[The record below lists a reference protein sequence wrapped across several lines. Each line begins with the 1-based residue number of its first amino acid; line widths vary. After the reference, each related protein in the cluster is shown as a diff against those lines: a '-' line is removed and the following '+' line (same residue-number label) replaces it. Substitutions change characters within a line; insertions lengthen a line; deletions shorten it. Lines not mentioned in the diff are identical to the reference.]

1 MDLAGL
7 GAALARGWRRARARA
22 PVGRVAFNLRPPRGS
37 WGGGRA
43 FVAQLA
49 DHLERR
55 GYEVR
60 FDLDGEVDVVVLVDP
75 RRDATKAFGHA
86 ELAAY
91 RRRHPGVRV
100 LHRINE
106 CDRRK
111 GTHFMDDLLR
121 EANAHADLTVFISRW
136 LRDYHAERWFDTA
149 RPHRVIYNGADPRV
163 FHPVGGATLDAD
175 GPLRLV
181 THHWSSHPLKGF
193 DVYQQVDGWIAA
205 RELPAVELWVI
216 GRWPEDI
223 VWRSAR
229 TWPPT
234 HGEDLAR
241 KLRACHAYLT
251 ASRWEP
257 GGMHHVEGAQC
268 GLPVLY
274 HEDGGGIVEGAE
286 RYGLGY
292 RDDVRAAIARLRREY
307 QGLRQRV
314 LERMPS
320 GDRMCLE
327 FAQAI
332 QQLLCERGAPARA
345 ATGVAAG
352 ARSGPP

>member
-1 MDLAGL
+1 
-7 GAALARGWRRARARA
+7 
-22 PVGRVAFNLRPPRGS
+22 
-37 WGGGRA
+37 
-43 FVAQLA
+43 VAQLA
-49 DHLERR
+49 DHLKGR
-55 GYEVR
+55 GYDVR
-60 FDLDGEVDVVVLVDP
+60 FDLRGEVDVIVLVDP
-75 RRDATKAFGHA
+75 RTDATKAFGYA
-86 ELAAY
+86 DLAAY

-106 CDRRK
+106 CDQRK
-111 GTHFMDDLLR
+111 GTRFMDDLLR
-121 EANAHADLTVFISRW
+121 QANTHADFTVFISRW

-163 FHPVGGATLDAD
+163 FHPVGGATLDD
-175 GPLRLV
+175 GGPLRLV
-181 THHWSSHPLKGF
+181 THHWSRHPLKGF
-193 DVYQQVDGWIAA
+193 DVYEQVDRWIAA
-205 RELPAVELWVI
+205 RELPGVELWVI
-216 GRWPEDI
+216 GRWPEEV

-234 HGEDLAR
+234 HGVELAR

-274 HEDGGGIVEGAE
+274 HEDGGGIVDGAE
-286 RYGLGY
+286 RYGLAY
-292 RDDVRAAIARLRREY
+292 ADDVRAAIARLRIEYRE
-307 QGLRQRV
+307 LRRRV

-327 FAQAI
+327 FAHTI
-332 QQLLCERGAPARA
+332 QQLLCDRDEPAGAPA
-345 ATGVAAG
+345 GVAA
-352 ARSGPP
+352 ASGGEPA